1 MSKFIFKSFNVV
13 SAPKPIGPY
22 SSGVRVNDTLY
33 LSGVIGI
40 DAKTD
45 KLVNGG
51 IISETEQI
59 FKNIEILLKAN
70 DSSFNKGLVNAKIY
84 LDDISNAAVVNEIYQ
99 KYIKPPFPA
108 RCMVEVTKLPLN
120 AKIEVEV
127 MALINQCRL

>member
-1 MSKFIFKSFNVV
+1 MYQLTFFFNNFI
-13 SAPKPIGPY
+13 

-70 DSSFNKGLVNAKIY
+70 DSSFNKGRKIM
-84 LDDISNAAVVNEIYQ
+84 ISI
-99 KYIKPPFPA
+99 
-108 RCMVEVTKLPLN
+108 R
-120 AKIEVEV
+120 
-127 MALINQCRL
+127 